1 MTLFNFEMN
10 ILNFPYMFGMPFGSS
25 CAALK
30 LKTLHFDA
38 LVIVI
43 WHQVKALYYEVAQLL
58 PA

>member
-1 MTLFNFEMN
+1 MTLFNFEMT
-10 ILNFPYMFGMPFGSS
+10 ILSSNVCDMPFGSS

-43 WHQVKALYYEVAQLL
+43 WHQFKAPYYEVAQLL

>member
-10 ILNFPYMFGMPFGSS
+10 ISLISCDMPFGSS

-30 LKTLHFDA
+30 LKTLHCDA

-43 WHQVKALYYEVAQLL
+43 WHQFKAPYYEVAQLL